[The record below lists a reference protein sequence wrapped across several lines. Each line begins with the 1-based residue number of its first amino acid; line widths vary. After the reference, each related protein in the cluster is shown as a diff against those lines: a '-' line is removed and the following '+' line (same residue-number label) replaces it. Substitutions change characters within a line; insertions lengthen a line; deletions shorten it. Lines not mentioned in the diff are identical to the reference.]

1 MGGDNVDDVAGI
13 IEDVN
18 DIVAETGDDVSG
30 TSLLVTLIR
39 QLGLLITGRFGILLG
54 MIKWKLLKG
63 L

>member
-18 DIVAETGDDVSG
+18 DIVAETGDAVSG